1 MRTLHRIVPV
11 LSIVVLLLL
20 LALPMAAS
28 AQSEPAPSAAWCSAW
43 YVIKPGDTLN
53 KIAAWYGTSA
63 WHLAQINGIP
73 NPNFIRSGKTI
84 CVKGGT
90 PPPPPPA
97 CGYWYTV
104 KYGDMLWKI
113 GQATGWGTWH
123 LAAVNHIPNPD
134 KIWAGQK
141 LWIPCH

>member
-1 MRTLHRIVPV
+1 MRTLRRIVPV

-20 LALPMAAS
+20 LALPMVAS
-28 AQSEPAPSAAWCSAW
+28 AGAEPAPSAAACSAW
-43 YVIKPGDTLN
+43 YVIQPGDTLN
-53 KIAAWYGTSA
+53 KIAAHYGTTA
-63 WHLAQINGIP
+63 AYLAHLNGIP
-73 NPNFIRSGKTI
+73 NPNFIRSHTKI
-84 CVKGGT
+84 CVRVT
-90 PPPPPPA
+90 PAPA
-97 CGYWYTV
+97 CGYWYTI

-123 LAAVNHIPNPD
+123 LAAVNGIPNPD

>member
-1 MRTLHRIVPV
+1 MRTLRRIVPV
-11 LSIVVLLLL
+11 VSVVVLLLL

-28 AQSEPAPSAAWCSAW
+28 AETETVPSAAWCSAW

-53 KIAAWYGTSA
+53 KIAARYGTTASY
-63 WHLAQINGIP
+63 LAKLNGIP
-73 NPNFIRSGKTI
+73 NPDFIRSGRTI
-84 CVKGGT
+84 CVKGT
-90 PPPPPPA
+90 PPPP

-104 KYGDMLWKI
+104 KWGDTLWKI
-113 GQATGWGTWH
+113 GKATGWGVWQ

>member
-1 MRTLHRIVPV
+1 MSTLRRIVPV

-20 LALPMAAS
+20 LAVPMSAS
-28 AQSEPAPSAAWCSAW
+28 AETELVPTASACSAW

-53 KIAAWYGTSA
+53 KIAAWYGTTA
-63 WHLAQINGIP
+63 GRLAQINGIP

-84 CVKGGT
+84 CVQGGT
-90 PPPPPPA
+90 PPA
-97 CGYWYTV
+97 CGYMYTV

-113 GQATGWGTWH
+113 AYSTGWGTWQ
-123 LAAVNHIPNPD
+123 LANANGIPNPD

>member
-1 MRTLHRIVPV
+1 MRTLRRIVPV

-28 AQSEPAPSAAWCSAW
+28 AGAEPAPSAAACSAW

-53 KIAAWYGTSA
+53 KIAAQYKTTVA
-63 WHLAQINGIP
+63 YLAHLNNIP
-73 NPNFIRSGKTI
+73 NPDFIRSNTKI
-84 CVKGGT
+84 CVKGT
-90 PPPPPPA
+90 PPVA
-97 CGYWYTV
+97 CGTWYTI
-104 KYGDMLWKI
+104 KYGDTLWKI
-113 GQATGWGTWH
+113 GNAHGWGVWQ
-123 LAAVNHIPNPD
+123 LANANGIKNPD